1 MEFAS
6 ECMLPK
12 AASHPENHKDFVF
25 FRNKKKSQT
34 ASLTFKFV
42 GQKIY
47 ESNTV
52 TEFNLCSE
60 GSPSQK
66 PNQIITRPRNC
77 FIIMRSIFHS
87 VIVRFLKNCELS
99 SLQHVSAITSQ
110 LWGKNDGIFQLYF
123 ELLSQFEEHWHLNI
137 YPEYRYHK
145 VNKISRQLENKLVYQ
160 NMLDRMRYFTAS
172 SLLSKLEDIVILP
185 AADAADT
192 AVDATAAADAATAAE
207 PFSSTYTYPSL
218 QRMAWQ
224 SQGVP
229 GTQRMPCKGVNGG
242 VKRVAWRSHGVCGG
256 KVTKQRIEK
265 RTPRRSRRMSGMQRI
280 EQRMPRQGFFGA
292 DTIQPMPWQ
301 AMSQPMYATS
311 RGPWMNVED
320 LFANFEGFISSFLYV
335 SSYCF
340 QTCG

>member
-1 MEFAS
+1 MEFIS
-6 ECMLPK
+6 ECALPK
-12 AASHPENHKDFVF
+12 IPEHADSHKDFLF
-25 FRNKKKSQT
+25 FRSKKKSP
-34 ASLTFKFV
+34 ASSLKFKFV
-42 GQKIY
+42 GQKVH

-52 TEFNLCSE
+52 TEVNLSSE
-60 GSPSQK
+60 NNNLKEPRQV
-66 PNQIITRPRNC
+66 ITRPRNC

-87 VIVRFLKNCELS
+87 VIFRSLEKCEIS

-292 DTIQPMPWQ
+292 DTIQPM
-301 AMSQPMYATS
+301 YATS

-320 LFANFEGFISSFLYV
+320 LLRASI
-335 SSYCF
+335 F
-340 QTCG
+340 QLRSLIDIR

>member
-1 MEFAS
+1 
-6 ECMLPK
+6 
-12 AASHPENHKDFVF
+12 
-25 FRNKKKSQT
+25 
-34 ASLTFKFV
+34 
-42 GQKIY
+42 
-47 ESNTV
+47 
-52 TEFNLCSE
+52 
-60 GSPSQK
+60 
-66 PNQIITRPRNC
+66 
-77 FIIMRSIFHS
+77 
-87 VIVRFLKNCELS
+87 
-99 SLQHVSAITSQ
+99 
-110 LWGKNDGIFQLYF
+110 
-123 ELLSQFEEHWHLNI
+123 
-137 YPEYRYHK
+137 
-145 VNKISRQLENKLVYQ
+145 
-160 NMLDRMRYFTAS
+160 MLDRMRYFTAS

-320 LFANFEGFISSFLYV
+320 LFVKPLLSG
-335 SSYCF
+335 
-340 QTCG
+340 